1 MVILKIILELRVQSA
16 KILILFSENNVNV
29 IGEDSSYD
37 PSERRRTVVLGVTK
51 NKKSKKSKKLAITF
65 RYNKT
70 RVCLE
75 FGFIFVFT
83 GTQKEMN
90 CRKVS

>member
-16 KILILFSENNVNV
+16 KILILFSENTVNV
-29 IGEDSSYD
+29 IGEDSSFD
-37 PSERRRTVVLGVTK
+37 PSERRRTVVLGTR

-70 RVCLE
+70 WSLFR
-75 FGFIFVFT
+75 I
-83 GTQKEMN
+83 
-90 CRKVS
+90 

>member
-29 IGEDSSYD
+29 IGEDSSFD
-37 PSERRRTVVLGVTK
+37 PSERRRTVVLGTR

-70 RVCLE
+70 
-75 FGFIFVFT
+75 
-83 GTQKEMN
+83 
-90 CRKVS
+90 